1 MRIHFK
7 SCYIQLTKTNKTTRP
22 RSTAQVTKQGR
33 QRDLQNQALTPLHS
47 QLLTFKR
54 VTVKPMTQKTNTTE
68 FQVKLS
74 F

>member
-1 MRIHFK
+1 M
-7 SCYIQLTKTNKTTRP
+7 
-22 RSTAQVTKQGR
+22 TKQGR